1 MNITRAALAAVSA
14 GFVLF
19 TIGALREVAD
29 PAAAARGTG
38 LIATAQAATACEL
51 PPIDKLARAW
61 VVTSTGCTDCKQTHL
76 QKGDKLKFDQDVS
89 GEANFSLKQKP
100 AKSDRILSRTAGYA
114 LTADGVGNVTG
125 PVVFDHDPLDGSPLD
140 LHWLIVKL
148 RSYDSDGLGSCKL
161 RARVQVCGSEPAKGA
176 SSCSRLQHAGE
187 IHLEEV
193 PLFP

>member
-29 PAAAARGTG
+29 PSAAVRGTG
-38 LIATAQAATACEL
+38 LIATAQAATSCEL
-51 PPIDKLARAW
+51 PPIDKLARPW
-61 VVTSTGCTDCKQTHL
+61 IVTSAGCTDCKQAHL

-89 GEANFSLKQKP
+89 GETNFSLKMKP
-100 AKSDRILSRTAGYA
+100 AKSERILSRTAGYT
-114 LTADGVGNVTG
+114 LVADGVGNVTG
-125 PVVFDHDPLDGSPLD
+125 PVVFDHDPLDGSPLE

-148 RSYDSDGLGSCKL
+148 RSYDSDGLGNCKL

-176 SSCSRLQHAGE
+176 TSCTSLQHAGE
-187 IHLEEV
+187 IHLEEN